1 MYNVNYLIKILIPL
15 LLIFSPIYS
24 QKVNPENIEII
35 RDNYGVPHVYSKT
48 DKELAYGLAWVH
60 SEDDFKTIQ
69 EAYLA
74 GNSLLSKHIG
84 LRGAPVDFLAQLI
97 QSDEVIDSLFN
108 TIDKDF
114 IDIVDGYAQGINRY
128 AELNP
133 NEVLVKKLF
142 PITPKKMLKYSFLQL
157 FISSEGDRA
166 VRAIFENNFES
177 LNFQRR
183 NELGSNLFSFSTK
196 KTKNGETYMAVNTH
210 QPLDGPTSWYEVHL
224 ESEEGTSII
233 GATFAGAPCIL
244 TGSNK
249 NLAWTHTV
257 NRPDKTDVYQLEMV
271 KNSKIKYYFDNKIL
285 KLKKYRGKAFIKIFG
300 IPIKVSKKYY
310 SSVYGPTLKNK
321 TGFFSVRTGSLHKV
335 RALEQWWK
343 MNKAKNFKEF
353 YSILE
358 MNEIPGYNIGYADKD
373 DNIFYISN
381 GLIPK
386 RNDKYKWTG
395 VLPGNTSET
404 LWTEYYKTSELPQV
418 INPESGYIYNANH
431 SPFKST
437 SLDENPKPK
446 DFATNMGFETF
457 DNNRSTRIF
466 ELVESYDAI
475 DYEAFKTIK
484 YDNKFPTPFNYNFM
498 NINNIMEMS
507 PENYPEISDILEQ
520 IQKWDRITDA
530 NSTGAGA
537 YAMFYYTL
545 ADKYFYKSY
554 YDRNFSKSLIADC
567 LREVKNRMIKH
578 FKTTSVKLGDFQ
590 KLVRGTKEIPIFGMP
605 DVITAMNAS
614 KYKDGKVQVTHGE
627 SYIQLVKFSS
637 KGTEIES
644 VISYGSSDHKDS
656 PHYND
661 QMDIYSKFQTKK
673 MSFDRNYVIKN
684 AKKTYNPE

>member
-1 MYNVNYLIKILIPL
+1 MKQLKSIYLLFLFFTFNSIAQNI
-15 LLIFSPIYS
+15 
-24 QKVNPENIEII
+24 NTNNIEII
-35 RDNYGVPHVYSKT
+35 RDNFGVPHIYTKT
-48 DKELAYGLAWVH
+48 DAELGYGLAWVH

-84 LRGAPVDFLAQLI
+84 LRGAPVDFLSQLI
-97 QSDEVIDSLFN
+97 RSDEIIDSLYN
-108 TIDKDF
+108 TIDKNF
-114 IDIVDGYAQGINRY
+114 IEVVKGYAQGINRY

-166 VRAIFENNFES
+166 VRAIFENNFKS
-177 LNFQRR
+177 LTFQRR
-183 NELGSNLFSFSTK
+183 NELGSNLFSFSTN

-233 GATFAGAPCIL
+233 GATFAGAPCVL
-244 TGSNK
+244 TGTNK

-257 NRPDKTDVYQLEMV
+257 NRPDKTDIYQLEMV
-271 KNSKIKYYFDNKIL
+271 KNSKRKYFFDDKIL
-285 KLKKYRGKAFIKIFG
+285 KLKKYRGKAFIKILG

-321 TGFFSVRTGSLHKV
+321 TGFFSVRTGSLFKV
-335 RALEQWWK
+335 RGLEQWWK
-343 MNKAKNFKEF
+343 MNKASSFKEF

-386 RNDKYKWTG
+386 RNNKYKWTD

-418 INPESGYIYNANH
+418 INPKSGYIYNANH

-437 SLDENPKPK
+437 SLNENPNPQN
-446 DFATNMGFETF
+446 FNSNMGFETF

-466 ELVESYDAI
+466 ELIESFNAI
-475 DYEAFKTIK
+475 DYKDFKTIK

-498 NINNIMEMS
+498 DINNIMEMD
-507 PENYPEISDILEQ
+507 PKNYPEISDLLDQ
-520 IQKWDRITDA
+520 IQKWDRVTDA

-545 ADKYFYKSY
+545 AEKYFYKSY
-554 YDRNFSKSLIADC
+554 YDRNFSKDLIADC
-567 LREVKNRMIKH
+567 LKDVKEKMIKY
-578 FKTTSVKLGDFQ
+578 FNSSTVKLGEYQ
-590 KLVRGTKEIPIFGMP
+590 KLVRGNKEMPIFGMP
-605 DVITAMNAS
+605 DVITAMTAS
-614 KYKDGKVQVTHGE
+614 KYRNGKIQVTHGE
-627 SYIQLVKFSS
+627 SYIQLVKFSN
-637 KGTEIES
+637 KGVEIES
-644 VISYGSSDHKDS
+644 IISYGSSDHKDS

-661 QMDIYSKFQTKK
+661 QMELYSKFKTKK
-673 MSFDRNYVIKN
+673 MSFDKDYVLKN
-684 AKKTYNPE
+684 ARTTYNPK

>member
-1 MYNVNYLIKILIPL
+1 MIKKFFFLLIAFPAFCQNVNI
-15 LLIFSPIYS
+15 
-24 QKVNPENIEII
+24 NNIEII
-35 RDNYGVPHVYSKT
+35 RDHYGVPHIYSDT
-48 DKELAYGLAWVH
+48 DKELAYGLAWAH

-74 GNSLLSKHIG
+74 GNALLSKHLG
-84 LRGAPVDFLAQLI
+84 LRGAPVDFLTQLI
-97 QSDEVIDSLFN
+97 QSEEVIDSLYE
-108 TIDKDF
+108 TIDKNF
-114 IDIVDGYAQGINRY
+114 LEVAEGYAQGINRY

-133 NEVLVKKLF
+133 DKVLVKKLF

-166 VRAIFENNFES
+166 IRAIFENDFES

-196 KTKNGETYMAVNTH
+196 KTNNGETYMAVNTH

-224 ESEEGTSII
+224 ESKEGTSII

-257 NRPDKTDVYQLEMV
+257 NRPDKTDIFQLEMV
-271 KNSKIKYYFDNKIL
+271 KKSKRKYYFDNQVL
-285 KLKKYRGKAFIKIFG
+285 KLKKYRGKAFINILG
-300 IPIKVSKKYY
+300 IPIRVSRKYY

-321 TGFFSVRTGSLHKV
+321 TGFFSVRTGSLFKI

-343 MNKAKNFKEF
+343 MNKATSFDEF

-381 GLIPK
+381 GLIPI
-386 RNDKYKWTG
+386 RNDKFKWTG

-404 LWTEYYKTSELPQV
+404 LWTDYYKTHELPQV
-418 INPESGYIYNANH
+418 INPKSGYIYNANH
-431 SPFKST
+431 SPFLST
-437 SLDENPKPK
+437 SIDENPNPQ
-446 DFATNMGFETF
+446 DFASNMGFETF
-457 DNNRSTRIF
+457 NNNRSTRIF
-466 ELVESYDAI
+466 ELVESHKSI
-475 DYEAFKTIK
+475 DYETFKKIK

-498 NINNIMEMS
+498 DVNNIMEMQ
-507 PENYPEISDILEQ
+507 PDNYPEVADLIKQ
-520 IQKWDRITDA
+520 IQNWDRSTDA
-530 NSTGAGA
+530 SSTGAGA
-537 YAMFYYTL
+537 FAMFYYTL

-567 LREVKNRMIKH
+567 LVEVKKRMKKY
-578 FKTTSVKLGDFQ
+578 FDSTTIKLGDFQ
-590 KLVRGTKEIPIFGMP
+590 KLVRGDKEMPIFGMP

-644 VISYGSSDHKDS
+644 IISYGSSDNKES
-656 PHYND
+656 PHYSD
-661 QMDIYSKFQTKK
+661 QMEKYSKFQTKK
-673 MSFDRNYVIKN
+673 MSFDRDWVLKN
-684 AKKTYNPE
+684 SRRIYNPK

>member
-1 MYNVNYLIKILIPL
+1 MKQLKSIYLLFLFFTFNSIAQNI
-15 LLIFSPIYS
+15 
-24 QKVNPENIEII
+24 NTNNIEII
-35 RDNYGVPHVYSKT
+35 RDSFGVPHIYTKT
-48 DKELAYGLAWVH
+48 DAELGYGLAWVH

-84 LRGAPVDFLAQLI
+84 LRGAPVDFLSQLI
-97 QSDEVIDSLFN
+97 RSDEIIDSLYN
-108 TIDKDF
+108 TIDKNF
-114 IDIVDGYAQGINRY
+114 IEVVKGYAQGINRY

-166 VRAIFENNFES
+166 VRAIFENNFKS
-177 LNFQRR
+177 LTFQRR
-183 NELGSNLFSFSTK
+183 NELGSNLFSFSTN
-196 KTKNGETYMAVNTH
+196 KTRNGETYMAVNTH

-233 GATFAGAPCIL
+233 GATFAGAPCVL
-244 TGSNK
+244 TGTNK

-257 NRPDKTDVYQLEMV
+257 NRPDKTDIYQLEMV
-271 KNSKIKYYFDNKIL
+271 KNSKRKYFFDDKIL
-285 KLKKYRGKAFIKIFG
+285 KLKKYRGKAFIKILG

-321 TGFFSVRTGSLHKV
+321 TGFFSVRTGSLFKV
-335 RALEQWWK
+335 RGLEQWWK
-343 MNKAKNFKEF
+343 MNKASSFKEF

-386 RNDKYKWTG
+386 RNNKYKWTD

-418 INPESGYIYNANH
+418 INPKSGYIYNANH

-437 SLDENPKPK
+437 SLNENPNPQN
-446 DFATNMGFETF
+446 FNSNMGFETF

-466 ELVESYDAI
+466 ELIESFNAI
-475 DYEAFKTIK
+475 NYKDFKTIK

-498 NINNIMEMS
+498 DINNIMEMD
-507 PENYPEISDILEQ
+507 PKNYPEISDLLEQ
-520 IQKWDRITDA
+520 IQKWDRVTDA

-545 ADKYFYKSY
+545 AEKYFYKSY
-554 YDRNFSKSLIADC
+554 YDRNFSKDLIADC
-567 LREVKNRMIKH
+567 LKDVKEKMIKY
-578 FKTTSVKLGDFQ
+578 FNSSTVKLGEYQ
-590 KLVRGTKEIPIFGMP
+590 KLVRGNKEMPIFGMP
-605 DVITAMNAS
+605 DVITAMTAS
-614 KYKDGKVQVTHGE
+614 KYRNGKIQVTHGE
-627 SYIQLVKFSS
+627 SYIQLVKFSN
-637 KGTEIES
+637 KGVEIES
-644 VISYGSSDHKDS
+644 IISYGSSDHKDS

-661 QMDIYSKFQTKK
+661 QMELYSKFKTKK
-673 MSFDRNYVIKN
+673 MSFDKDYVLKN
-684 AKKTYNPE
+684 ARTTYNPK

>member
-1 MYNVNYLIKILIPL
+1 MIYKLFFLLIAFPVFCQNVNI
-15 LLIFSPIYS
+15 
-24 QKVNPENIEII
+24 NNIEII
-35 RDNYGVPHVYSKT
+35 RDHYGVPHIYSDT
-48 DKELAYGLAWVH
+48 DKELAYGLAWAH

-74 GNSLLSKHIG
+74 GNALLSKHLG
-84 LRGAPVDFLAQLI
+84 LRGAPVDFLTQLI
-97 QSDEVIDSLFN
+97 QSEEVIDSLYE
-108 TIDKDF
+108 TIDKNF
-114 IDIVDGYAQGINRY
+114 LEVAEGYAQGINRY

-133 NEVLVKKLF
+133 DKVLVKKLF

-166 VRAIFENNFES
+166 IRAIFENDFES

-196 KTKNGETYMAVNTH
+196 KTNNGETYMAVNTH

-224 ESEEGTSII
+224 ESKEGTSII

-257 NRPDKTDVYQLEMV
+257 NRPDKTDIFQLEMV
-271 KNSKIKYYFDNKIL
+271 KKSKRKYYFDNQVL
-285 KLKKYRGKAFIKIFG
+285 KLKKYRGKAFINILG
-300 IPIKVSKKYY
+300 IPIRVSRKYY

-321 TGFFSVRTGSLHKV
+321 TGFFSVRTGSLFKI

-343 MNKAKNFKEF
+343 MNKATSFEEF

-381 GLIPK
+381 GLIPI
-386 RNDKYKWTG
+386 RNDKFKWTG

-404 LWTEYYKTSELPQV
+404 LWTDYYKTHELPQV
-418 INPESGYIYNANH
+418 INPKSGYIYNANH
-431 SPFKST
+431 SPFLST
-437 SLDENPKPK
+437 SIDENPNPQ
-446 DFATNMGFETF
+446 DFASNMGFETF
-457 DNNRSTRIF
+457 NNNRSTRIF
-466 ELVESYDAI
+466 ELVESHKSI
-475 DYEAFKTIK
+475 DYETFKKIK

-498 NINNIMEMS
+498 DVNNIMEMQ
-507 PENYPEISDILEQ
+507 PDNYPEVADLIKQ
-520 IQKWDRITDA
+520 IQNWDRSTDA
-530 NSTGAGA
+530 SSTGAGA
-537 YAMFYYTL
+537 FAMFYYTL

-567 LREVKNRMIKH
+567 LVEVKKRMKKY
-578 FKTTSVKLGDFQ
+578 FDSTTIKLGDFQ
-590 KLVRGTKEIPIFGMP
+590 KLVRGDKEMPIFGMP

-637 KGTEIES
+637 KGTQIES
-644 VISYGSSDHKDS
+644 IISYGSSDNKES

-661 QMDIYSKFQTKK
+661 QMEKYSKFQTKK
-673 MSFDRNYVIKN
+673 MSFDKEWVLKN
-684 AKKTYNPE
+684 SKRVYNPK

>member
-1 MYNVNYLIKILIPL
+1 MIKKFFFLLIAFPAFCQNVNI
-15 LLIFSPIYS
+15 
-24 QKVNPENIEII
+24 NNIEII
-35 RDNYGVPHVYSKT
+35 RDHYGVPHIYSDT
-48 DKELAYGLAWVH
+48 DKELAYGLAWAH

-74 GNSLLSKHIG
+74 GNALLSKHLG
-84 LRGAPVDFLAQLI
+84 LRGAPVDFLTQLI
-97 QSDEVIDSLFN
+97 QSEEVIDSLYE
-108 TIDKDF
+108 TIDKNF
-114 IDIVDGYAQGINRY
+114 LEVAEGYAQGINRY

-133 NEVLVKKLF
+133 DKVLVKKLF

-166 VRAIFENNFES
+166 IRAIFENDFES

-196 KTKNGETYMAVNTH
+196 KTNNGETYMAVNTH

-224 ESEEGTSII
+224 ESKEGTSII

-257 NRPDKTDVYQLEMV
+257 NRPDKTDIFQLEMV
-271 KNSKIKYYFDNKIL
+271 KKSKRKYYFDNQVL
-285 KLKKYRGKAFIKIFG
+285 KLKKYRGKAFINILG
-300 IPIKVSKKYY
+300 IPIRVSRKYY

-321 TGFFSVRTGSLHKV
+321 TGFFSVRTGSLFKI

-343 MNKAKNFKEF
+343 MNKATSFDEF

-381 GLIPK
+381 GLIPI
-386 RNDKYKWTG
+386 RNDKFKWTG

-404 LWTEYYKTSELPQV
+404 LWTDYYKTHELPQV
-418 INPESGYIYNANH
+418 INPKSGYIYNANH
-431 SPFKST
+431 SPFLST
-437 SLDENPKPK
+437 SIDENPNPQ
-446 DFATNMGFETF
+446 DFASNMGFETF
-457 DNNRSTRIF
+457 NNNRSTRIF
-466 ELVESYDAI
+466 ELVESHKSI
-475 DYEAFKTIK
+475 DYETFKKIK

-498 NINNIMEMS
+498 DVNNIMEMQ
-507 PENYPEISDILEQ
+507 PDNYPEVADLIKQ
-520 IQKWDRITDA
+520 IQNWDRSTDA
-530 NSTGAGA
+530 SSTGAGA
-537 YAMFYYTL
+537 FAMFYYTL

-567 LREVKNRMIKH
+567 LVEVKKRMKKY
-578 FKTTSVKLGDFQ
+578 FDSTTIKLGDFQ
-590 KLVRGTKEIPIFGMP
+590 KLVRGDKEMPIFGMP

-644 VISYGSSDHKDS
+644 IISYGSSDNKES

-661 QMDIYSKFQTKK
+661 QMEKYSKFQTKK
-673 MSFDRNYVIKN
+673 MSFDRDWVLKN
-684 AKKTYNPE
+684 SRRIYNPK

>member
-1 MYNVNYLIKILIPL
+1 MNHTIFFILISCS
-15 LLIFSPIYS
+15 IFS
-24 QKVNPENIEII
+24 QKVDVKNIEII
-35 RDNYGVPHVYSKT
+35 RDNYGVPHIYSNT
-48 DKELAYGLAWVH
+48 DKELAYGLAWAH

-74 GNSLLSKHIG
+74 GNALLSKHIG
-84 LRGAPVDFLAQLI
+84 LRGAPVDFLTQLI
-97 QSDEVIDSLFN
+97 QSEEVIDSLFK
-108 TIDKDF
+108 TIDKKF
-114 IDIVDGYAQGINRY
+114 IEVAAGYAEGINRY

-133 NEVLVKKLF
+133 EKVLVKKLF

-166 VRAIFENNFES
+166 VRAIFENDFES

-196 KTKNGETYMAVNTH
+196 KTNNGETYMAVNTH
-210 QPLDGPTSWYEVHL
+210 QPLDGPTSWYEAHL
-224 ESEEGTSII
+224 ESKEGTSII

-257 NRPDKTDVYQLEMV
+257 NRPDKTDIFQLEMV
-271 KNSKIKYYFDNKIL
+271 KNSKRKYYFDNKVL
-285 KLKKYRGKAFIKIFG
+285 KLKKYRGKAFINILG
-300 IPIKVSKKYY
+300 IPIRVSKKYY

-321 TGFFSVRTGSLHKV
+321 TGFFSVRTGSLFKV

-343 MNKAKNFKEF
+343 MNKATSFDEF

-381 GLIPK
+381 GLIPI
-386 RNDKYKWTG
+386 RNDKFKWTG

-404 LWTEYYKTSELPQV
+404 LWTDYYKTHELPQV

-437 SLDENPKPK
+437 SIDENPNPK
-446 DFATNMGFETF
+446 DFASNMGYETF

-466 ELVESYDAI
+466 ELVESYKSI
-475 DYEAFKTIK
+475 DYEDFKKIK

-498 NINNIMEMS
+498 DVNKIMEMK
-507 PENYPEISDILEQ
+507 PDDYPEIADLIKQ
-520 IQKWDRITDA
+520 IQNWDRSTDA
-530 NSTGAGA
+530 ASTGAGA

-567 LREVKNRMIKH
+567 LVEVKKRMKKYFNSTII
-578 FKTTSVKLGDFQ
+578 KLGDFQ
-590 KLVRGTKEIPIFGMP
+590 KLVRGDKEIPIFGMP
-605 DVITAMNAS
+605 DVITAMNALN
-614 KYKDGKVQVTHGE
+614 YKDGKVQVTHGE

-644 VISYGSSDHKDS
+644 IISYGSSDNEDS
-656 PHYND
+656 PHYDD
-661 QMDIYSKFQTKK
+661 QMEKYSKFQTKK
-673 MSFDRNYVIKN
+673 MSFDREWVLNNSKRI
-684 AKKTYNPE
+684 YNPR

>member
-1 MYNVNYLIKILIPL
+1 MLRAIFFILISCS
-15 LLIFSPIYS
+15 IFS
-24 QKVNPENIEII
+24 QKIDVNNIEII
-35 RDNYGVPHVYSKT
+35 RDRYGVPHIYSNT
-48 DKELAYGLAWVH
+48 DKELAYGLAWAH

-74 GNSLLSKHIG
+74 GNALLSKHIG
-84 LRGAPVDFLAQLI
+84 LRGAPVDFLTQLI
-97 QSDEVIDSLFN
+97 QSEEVIDSLFE
-108 TIDKDF
+108 TIDKKF
-114 IDIVDGYAQGINRY
+114 IEVAEGYAQGINRY

-133 NEVLVKKLF
+133 EKVLVKKLF

-166 VRAIFENNFES
+166 IRAIFENDFES

-196 KTKNGETYMAVNTH
+196 KTNNGETYMAVNTN
-210 QPLDGPTSWYEVHL
+210 QPLDGPTSSYEAHL
-224 ESEEGTSII
+224 ESKEGTSII

-257 NRPDKTDVYQLEMV
+257 NRPDKTDIFQLEMV
-271 KNSKIKYYFDNKIL
+271 KNSKRKYYFDNKVL
-285 KLKKYRGKAFIKIFG
+285 KLKKYRGKAFINILG
-300 IPIKVSKKYY
+300 IPIRVSKKYY

-321 TGFFSVRTGSLHKV
+321 TGFFSVRTGSLFKV

-343 MNKAKNFKEF
+343 MNKAISFDEF

-381 GLIPK
+381 GLIPI
-386 RNDKYKWTG
+386 RNDKFKWTG

-404 LWTEYYKTSELPQV
+404 LWTDYYKTHELPQV

-437 SLDENPKPK
+437 SIDENPNPN
-446 DFATNMGFETF
+446 DFASNMGFETF

-466 ELVESYDAI
+466 ELVESYKSI
-475 DYEAFKTIK
+475 DYEDFKKIK

-498 NINNIMEMS
+498 DVNKIMEMK
-507 PENYPEISDILEQ
+507 PDDYPEIADLIKQ
-520 IQKWDRITDA
+520 IQNWDRSTDA
-530 NSTGAGA
+530 ASTGAGA

-567 LREVKNRMIKH
+567 LVEVKKRMKKYFNSTII
-578 FKTTSVKLGDFQ
+578 KLGDFQ
-590 KLVRGTKEIPIFGMP
+590 KLVRGDKEMPIFGMP

-644 VISYGSSDHKDS
+644 IISYGTSDNEES
-656 PHYND
+656 PHYDD
-661 QMDIYSKFQTKK
+661 QMEKYSKFQTKK
-673 MSFDRNYVIKN
+673 MSFDRDWVLNNSKRI
-684 AKKTYNPE
+684 YNPR

>member
-1 MYNVNYLIKILIPL
+1 MKQLKSIYLLFLFFTFNSFAQNI
-15 LLIFSPIYS
+15 
-24 QKVNPENIEII
+24 NTNNIEII
-35 RDNYGVPHVYSKT
+35 RDSFGVPHIYTKT
-48 DKELAYGLAWVH
+48 DAELGYGLAWVH

-84 LRGAPVDFLAQLI
+84 LRGAPVDFLSQLI
-97 QSDEVIDSLFN
+97 RSDEIIDSLYN
-108 TIDKDF
+108 TIDKNF
-114 IDIVDGYAQGINRY
+114 IEVVKGYAQGINRY

-166 VRAIFENNFES
+166 VRAIFENNFKS
-177 LNFQRR
+177 LTFQRR
-183 NELGSNLFSFSTK
+183 NELGSNLFSFSTN
-196 KTKNGETYMAVNTH
+196 KTRNGETYMAVNTH

-233 GATFAGAPCIL
+233 GATFAGAPCVL
-244 TGSNK
+244 TGTNK

-257 NRPDKTDVYQLEMV
+257 NRPDKTDIYQLEMV
-271 KNSKIKYYFDNKIL
+271 KNSKRKYFFDDKIL
-285 KLKKYRGKAFIKIFG
+285 KLKKYRGKAFIKILG

-321 TGFFSVRTGSLHKV
+321 TGFFSVRTGSLFKV
-335 RALEQWWK
+335 RGLEQWWK
-343 MNKAKNFKEF
+343 MNKASSFKEF

-386 RNDKYKWTG
+386 RNNKYKWTD
-395 VLPGNTSET
+395 VLPGNNSET

-418 INPESGYIYNANH
+418 INPKSGYIYNANH

-437 SLDENPKPK
+437 SLNENPNPQN
-446 DFATNMGFETF
+446 FNSNMGFETF

-466 ELVESYDAI
+466 ELIESFNAI
-475 DYEAFKTIK
+475 DYKDFKTIK

-498 NINNIMEMS
+498 DINNIVEMD
-507 PENYPEISDILEQ
+507 PKNYPEISDLLEQ
-520 IQKWDRITDA
+520 IQKWDRVTDA

-545 ADKYFYKSY
+545 AEKYFYKSY
-554 YDRNFSKSLIADC
+554 YDRNFSKDLIADC
-567 LREVKNRMIKH
+567 LKDVKEKMIKY
-578 FKTTSVKLGDFQ
+578 FNSSTVKLGEYQ
-590 KLVRGTKEIPIFGMP
+590 KLVRGNKEMPIFGMP
-605 DVITAMNAS
+605 DVITAMTAS
-614 KYKDGKVQVTHGE
+614 KYRNGKIQVTHGE
-627 SYIQLVKFSS
+627 SYIQLVKFSN
-637 KGTEIES
+637 KGVEIES
-644 VISYGSSDHKDS
+644 IISYGSSDHKDS

-661 QMDIYSKFQTKK
+661 QMELYSKFKTKK
-673 MSFDRNYVIKN
+673 MSFDKDYVLKN
-684 AKKTYNPE
+684 ARTTYNPK

>member
-1 MYNVNYLIKILIPL
+1 MIKRIFLFILITFPAFSQNINVN
-15 LLIFSPIYS
+15 
-24 QKVNPENIEII
+24 NIEII
-35 RDNYGVPHVYSKT
+35 RDNYGVPHIYSET

-74 GNSLLSKHIG
+74 GNALLSKHIG
-84 LRGAPVDFLAQLI
+84 LRGAPVDFLTQLI
-97 QSDEVIDSLFN
+97 RSNEVIDSLYGS
-108 TIDKDF
+108 IDKKF
-114 IDIVDGYAQGINRY
+114 LEVAEGYAKGINRY
-128 AELNP
+128 AKLNP
-133 NEVLVKKLF
+133 DQVLVKKLF

-166 VRAIFENNFES
+166 VRAIFENDFES

-196 KTKNGETYMAVNTH
+196 KTKNGETYMTINTH

-224 ESEEGTSII
+224 ESKEGTSII

-244 TGSNK
+244 TGTNK

-257 NRPDKTDVYQLEMV
+257 NRPDKTDIFQLEMV
-271 KNSKIKYYFDNKIL
+271 KNSKRKYFFDNKIL
-285 KLKKYRGKAFIKIFG
+285 KLKKYRGKAFINILG
-300 IPIKVSKKYY
+300 IPIRISKKYY
-310 SSVYGPTLKNK
+310 SSIYGPTLKNK
-321 TGFFSVRTGSLHKV
+321 TGFFSVRSGSLFKI
-335 RALEQWWK
+335 RGLEQWWK
-343 MNKAKNFKEF
+343 MNKARSFDEF

-381 GLIPK
+381 GLIPV
-386 RNDKYKWTG
+386 RNNKFKWTG

-404 LWTEYYKTSELPQV
+404 LWTEYYKTHELPQV
-418 INPESGYIYNANH
+418 LNPESGYIYNANH

-437 SLDENPKPK
+437 SIDENPNPQ
-446 DFATNMGFETF
+446 DFAPNMGFETF

-466 ELVESYDAI
+466 ELIESHKSI
-475 DYEAFKTIK
+475 DYKVFKKIK

-498 NINNIMEMS
+498 DVNNIMEMK
-507 PENYPEISDILEQ
+507 PTEYPEVADLIEQ
-520 IQKWDRITDA
+520 IQNWDRSTDV

-567 LREVKNRMIKH
+567 LVEVKKRMKKY
-578 FKTTSVKLGDFQ
+578 FNSTTIKLGDFQ
-590 KLVRGTKEIPIFGMP
+590 KLVRGDKEMPIFGMP

-614 KYKDGKVQVTHGE
+614 TYKDGKVQVTHGE

-644 VISYGSSDHKDS
+644 IISYGSSDNEES

-661 QMDIYSKFQTKK
+661 QMELYSKFKTKK
-673 MSFDRNYVIKN
+673 MSFDKDYVLKN
-684 AKKTYNPE
+684 ARTTYNPK

>member
-1 MYNVNYLIKILIPL
+1 MKQLKSIYLLFLFFTFNSIAQNI
-15 LLIFSPIYS
+15 
-24 QKVNPENIEII
+24 NTNNIEII
-35 RDNYGVPHVYSKT
+35 RDSFGVPHIYTKT
-48 DKELAYGLAWVH
+48 DAELGYGLAWVH

-84 LRGAPVDFLAQLI
+84 LRGAPVDFLSQLI
-97 QSDEVIDSLFN
+97 RSDEIIDSLYN
-108 TIDKDF
+108 TIDKNF
-114 IDIVDGYAQGINRY
+114 IEVVKGYAQGINRY

-166 VRAIFENNFES
+166 VRAIFENNFKS
-177 LNFQRR
+177 LTFQRR
-183 NELGSNLFSFSTK
+183 NELGSNLFSFSTN

-233 GATFAGAPCIL
+233 GATFAGAPCVL
-244 TGSNK
+244 TGTNK

-257 NRPDKTDVYQLEMV
+257 NRPDKTDIYQLEMV
-271 KNSKIKYYFDNKIL
+271 KNSKRKYFFDDKIL
-285 KLKKYRGKAFIKIFG
+285 KLKKYRGKAFIKILG

-321 TGFFSVRTGSLHKV
+321 TGFFSVRTGSLFKV
-335 RALEQWWK
+335 RGLEQWWK
-343 MNKAKNFKEF
+343 MNKASSFKEF

-386 RNDKYKWTG
+386 RNNKYKWTD

-418 INPESGYIYNANH
+418 INPKSGYIYNANH

-437 SLDENPKPK
+437 SLNENPNPQN
-446 DFATNMGFETF
+446 FNSNMGFETF

-466 ELVESYDAI
+466 ELIESFNAI
-475 DYEAFKTIK
+475 DYKDFKTIK

-498 NINNIMEMS
+498 DINNIMEMD
-507 PENYPEISDILEQ
+507 PKNYPEISDLLEQ
-520 IQKWDRITDA
+520 IQKWDRVTDA

-545 ADKYFYKSY
+545 AEKYFYKSY
-554 YDRNFSKSLIADC
+554 YDRNFSKDLIADC
-567 LREVKNRMIKH
+567 LKDVKEKMIKY
-578 FKTTSVKLGDFQ
+578 FNSSTVKLGEYQ
-590 KLVRGTKEIPIFGMP
+590 KLVRGNKEMPIFGMP
-605 DVITAMNAS
+605 DVITAMTAS
-614 KYKDGKVQVTHGE
+614 KYRNGKIQVTHGE
-627 SYIQLVKFSS
+627 SYIQLVKFSN
-637 KGTEIES
+637 KGVEIES
-644 VISYGSSDHKDS
+644 IISYGSSDHKDS

-661 QMDIYSKFQTKK
+661 QMELYSKFKTKK
-673 MSFDRNYVIKN
+673 MSFDKDYVLKN
-684 AKKTYNPE
+684 AKTTYNPK

>member
-1 MYNVNYLIKILIPL
+1 MIRTVFF
-15 LLIFSPIYS
+15 IFISCSIFS
-24 QKVNPENIEII
+24 QKVDVNNIEII
-35 RDNYGVPHVYSKT
+35 RDKYGVPHIYSNT
-48 DKELAYGLAWVH
+48 DKELAYGLAWAH

-74 GNSLLSKHIG
+74 GNALLSKHIG
-84 LRGAPVDFLAQLI
+84 LRAAPVDFLTQLI
-97 QSDEVIDSLFN
+97 QSEEVIDSLFE
-108 TIDKDF
+108 TIDKKF
-114 IDIVDGYAQGINRY
+114 IEVAEGYAQGINRY

-133 NEVLVKKLF
+133 EKILVKKLF

-166 VRAIFENNFES
+166 IRAIFENDFES

-196 KTKNGETYMAVNTH
+196 KTNNGETYMAVNTH
-210 QPLDGPTSWYEVHL
+210 QPLDGPTSWYEAHL
-224 ESEEGTSII
+224 ESKEGTSII

-257 NRPDKTDVYQLEMV
+257 NRPDKTDIFQLEMV
-271 KNSKIKYYFDNKIL
+271 KNSKRKYYFDNKVL
-285 KLKKYRGKAFIKIFG
+285 KLKKYRGKAFINILG
-300 IPIKVSKKYY
+300 IPIRVSKKYY

-321 TGFFSVRTGSLHKV
+321 TGFFSVRTGSLFKV

-343 MNKAKNFKEF
+343 MNKATSFDEF

-381 GLIPK
+381 GLIPI
-386 RNDKYKWTG
+386 RNDKFKWTG

-404 LWTEYYKTSELPQV
+404 LWTDYYKTHELPQV

-437 SLDENPKPK
+437 SIDENPNPK
-446 DFATNMGFETF
+446 DFASNMGYETF
-457 DNNRSTRIF
+457 DNNRSTRIL
-466 ELVESYDAI
+466 ELVESYKSI
-475 DYEAFKTIK
+475 DYEDFKKIK

-498 NINNIMEMS
+498 DVNKIMEMK
-507 PENYPEISDILEQ
+507 PDDYPEIADLIKQ
-520 IQKWDRITDA
+520 IQNWDRSTDA
-530 NSTGAGA
+530 ASTGAGA

-567 LREVKNRMIKH
+567 LVEVKKRMKKYFNSTI
-578 FKTTSVKLGDFQ
+578 VKLGDFQ
-590 KLVRGTKEIPIFGMP
+590 KLVRGDKEIPIFGMP
-605 DVITAMNAS
+605 DIITAMNAS

-644 VISYGSSDHKDS
+644 IISYGSSDNEDS
-656 PHYND
+656 PHYDD
-661 QMDIYSKFQTKK
+661 QMEKYSKFQTKK
-673 MSFDRNYVIKN
+673 MSFDRDWVLNNSKRI
-684 AKKTYNPE
+684 YNPR

>member
-1 MYNVNYLIKILIPL
+1 MKQLKSIYLLFLFFTFNSIAQNI
-15 LLIFSPIYS
+15 
-24 QKVNPENIEII
+24 NTNNIEII
-35 RDNYGVPHVYSKT
+35 RDNFGVPHIYTKN
-48 DKELAYGLAWVH
+48 DAELGYGLAWVH

-84 LRGAPVDFLAQLI
+84 LRGAPVDFLSQLI
-97 QSDEVIDSLFN
+97 RSDEIIDSLYN
-108 TIDKDF
+108 TIDKNF
-114 IDIVDGYAQGINRY
+114 IEVVKGYAQGINRY

-133 NEVLVKKLF
+133 IEVLVKKLF

-166 VRAIFENNFES
+166 VRAIFENNFKS
-177 LNFQRR
+177 LTFQRR
-183 NELGSNLFSFSTK
+183 NELGSNLFSFSTN
-196 KTKNGETYMAVNTH
+196 KTRNGETYMAVNTH

-233 GATFAGAPCIL
+233 GATFAGAPCVL
-244 TGSNK
+244 TGTNK

-257 NRPDKTDVYQLEMV
+257 NRPDKTDIYQLEMV
-271 KNSKIKYYFDNKIL
+271 KNSKRKYFFDDKIL
-285 KLKKYRGKAFIKIFG
+285 KLKKYRGKAFIKILG

-321 TGFFSVRTGSLHKV
+321 TGFFSVRTGSLFKV
-335 RALEQWWK
+335 RGLEQWWK
-343 MNKAKNFKEF
+343 MNKARSFKEF

-386 RNDKYKWTG
+386 RNNKYKWTD

-418 INPESGYIYNANH
+418 INPKSGYIYNANH

-437 SLDENPKPK
+437 SLNENPNPEN
-446 DFATNMGFETF
+446 FNSNMGFETF

-466 ELVESYDAI
+466 ELIESFNAI
-475 DYEAFKTIK
+475 DYKDFKTIK

-498 NINNIMEMS
+498 DINNIMEMD
-507 PENYPEISDILEQ
+507 PKNYPEISDLLEQ
-520 IQKWDRITDA
+520 IQKWDRVTDA

-545 ADKYFYKSY
+545 AEKYFYKSY
-554 YDRNFSKSLIADC
+554 YDRNFSKDLIADC
-567 LREVKNRMIKH
+567 LKDVKEKMIKY
-578 FKTTSVKLGDFQ
+578 FNSSTVKLGEYQ
-590 KLVRGTKEIPIFGMP
+590 KLVRGNKEMPIFGMP
-605 DVITAMNAS
+605 DVITAMTAS
-614 KYKDGKVQVTHGE
+614 KYRNGKIQVTHGE
-627 SYIQLVKFSS
+627 SYIQLVKFSN
-637 KGTEIES
+637 KGVEIES
-644 VISYGSSDHKDS
+644 IISYGSSDHKDS

-661 QMDIYSKFQTKK
+661 QMELYSKFKTKK
-673 MSFDRNYVIKN
+673 MSFDKDYVLKN
-684 AKKTYNPE
+684 ARTTYNPK

>member
-1 MYNVNYLIKILIPL
+1 MCLMKQLKSIYFL
-15 LLIFSPIYS
+15 LLFFTLNSIAQTI
-24 QKVNPENIEII
+24 NTNNIEII
-35 RDNYGVPHVYSKT
+35 RDSFGVPHIYTKT
-48 DKELAYGLAWVH
+48 DAELGYGLAWVH

-84 LRGAPVDFLAQLI
+84 LRGAPVDFLSQLI
-97 QSDEVIDSLFN
+97 RSDEIIDSLYN
-108 TIDKDF
+108 TIDKNF
-114 IDIVDGYAQGINRY
+114 IEVVKGYAQGINRY

-166 VRAIFENNFES
+166 VRAIFENNFKS
-177 LNFQRR
+177 LTFQRR
-183 NELGSNLFSFSTK
+183 NELGSNLFSFSTN
-196 KTKNGETYMAVNTH
+196 KTRNGETYMAVNTH

-233 GATFAGAPCIL
+233 GATFAGAPCVL
-244 TGSNK
+244 TGTNK

-257 NRPDKTDVYQLEMV
+257 NRPDKTDIYQLEMV
-271 KNSKIKYYFDNKIL
+271 KNSKRKYFFDDKIL
-285 KLKKYRGKAFIKIFG
+285 KLKKYRGKAFIKILG

-321 TGFFSVRTGSLHKV
+321 TGFFSVRTGSLFKV
-335 RALEQWWK
+335 RGLEQWWK
-343 MNKAKNFKEF
+343 MNKASSFKEF

-386 RNDKYKWTG
+386 RNNKYKWTD

-418 INPESGYIYNANH
+418 INPKSGYIYNANH

-437 SLDENPKPK
+437 SLNENPNPQN
-446 DFATNMGFETF
+446 FNSNMGFETF

-466 ELVESYDAI
+466 ELIESFNAI
-475 DYEAFKTIK
+475 DYKDFKTIK

-498 NINNIMEMS
+498 DINNIMEMD
-507 PENYPEISDILEQ
+507 PKNYPEISDLLEQ
-520 IQKWDRITDA
+520 IQKWDRVTDA

-545 ADKYFYKSY
+545 AEKYFYKSY
-554 YDRNFSKSLIADC
+554 YDRNFSKDLIADC
-567 LREVKNRMIKH
+567 LKDVKEKMIKY
-578 FKTTSVKLGDFQ
+578 FNSSTVKLGEYQ
-590 KLVRGTKEIPIFGMP
+590 KLVRGNKEMPIFGMP
-605 DVITAMNAS
+605 DVITAMTAS
-614 KYKDGKVQVTHGE
+614 KYRNGKIQVTHGE
-627 SYIQLVKFSS
+627 SYIQLVKFSN
-637 KGTEIES
+637 KGVEIES
-644 VISYGSSDHKDS
+644 IISYGSSDHKDS

-661 QMDIYSKFQTKK
+661 QMELYSKFKTKK
-673 MSFDRNYVIKN
+673 MSFDKDYVLKN
-684 AKKTYNPE
+684 ARTTYNPK

>member
-1 MYNVNYLIKILIPL
+1 MKQLKSIYLLFLFFTFNSIAQNI
-15 LLIFSPIYS
+15 
-24 QKVNPENIEII
+24 NTNNIEII
-35 RDNYGVPHVYSKT
+35 RDNFGVPHIYTKT
-48 DKELAYGLAWVH
+48 DAELGYGLAWVH

-84 LRGAPVDFLAQLI
+84 LRGAPVDFLSQLI
-97 QSDEVIDSLFN
+97 RSDEIIDSLYN
-108 TIDKDF
+108 TIDKNF
-114 IDIVDGYAQGINRY
+114 IEVVKGYAQGINRY

-166 VRAIFENNFES
+166 VRAIFENNFKS
-177 LNFQRR
+177 LTFQRR
-183 NELGSNLFSFSTK
+183 NELGSNLFSFSTN
-196 KTKNGETYMAVNTH
+196 KTRNGETYMAVNTH

-233 GATFAGAPCIL
+233 GATFAGAPCVL
-244 TGSNK
+244 TGTNK

-257 NRPDKTDVYQLEMV
+257 NRPDKTDIYQLEMV
-271 KNSKIKYYFDNKIL
+271 KNSKRKYFFDDKIL
-285 KLKKYRGKAFIKIFG
+285 KLKKYRGKAFIKILG

-321 TGFFSVRTGSLHKV
+321 TGFFSVRTGSLFKV
-335 RALEQWWK
+335 RGLEQWWK
-343 MNKAKNFKEF
+343 MNKASSFKEF

-386 RNDKYKWTG
+386 RNNKYKWTD

-404 LWTEYYKTSELPQV
+404 LWTDYYKTSELPQV
-418 INPESGYIYNANH
+418 INPKSGYIYNANH

-437 SLDENPKPK
+437 SLNENPNPQN
-446 DFATNMGFETF
+446 FNSNMGFETF

-466 ELVESYDAI
+466 ELIESINAI
-475 DYEAFKTIK
+475 DYKDFKTIK

-498 NINNIMEMS
+498 DINNIMEMD
-507 PENYPEISDILEQ
+507 PKNYPEISDLLEQ
-520 IQKWDRITDA
+520 IQKWDRVTDA

-545 ADKYFYKSY
+545 AEKYFYKSY
-554 YDRNFSKSLIADC
+554 YDRNFSKDLIADC
-567 LREVKNRMIKH
+567 LKDVKEKMIKY
-578 FKTTSVKLGDFQ
+578 FNSSTVKLGEYQ
-590 KLVRGTKEIPIFGMP
+590 KLVRGNKEMPIFGMP
-605 DVITAMNAS
+605 DVITAMTAS
-614 KYKDGKVQVTHGE
+614 KYRNGKIQVTHGE
-627 SYIQLVKFSS
+627 SYIQLVKFSN
-637 KGTEIES
+637 KGVEIES
-644 VISYGSSDHKDS
+644 IISYGSSDHKDS

-661 QMDIYSKFQTKK
+661 QMELYSKFKTKK
-673 MSFDRNYVIKN
+673 MSFDKDYVLKN
-684 AKKTYNPE
+684 ARTTYNPK

>member
-1 MYNVNYLIKILIPL
+1 MKQLN
-15 LLIFSPIYS
+15 SIYFLFLFFTLS
-24 QKVNPENIEII
+24 SIAQTINTNNIEII
-35 RDNYGVPHVYSKT
+35 RDSFGVPHIYTKT
-48 DKELAYGLAWVH
+48 DAELGYGLAWVH

-84 LRGAPVDFLAQLI
+84 LRGAPVDFLSQLI
-97 QSDEVIDSLFN
+97 RSDEIIDSLYN
-108 TIDKDF
+108 TIDKNF
-114 IDIVDGYAQGINRY
+114 IEVVKGYAQGINRY

-166 VRAIFENNFES
+166 VRAIFENNFKS
-177 LNFQRR
+177 LTFQRR
-183 NELGSNLFSFSTK
+183 NELGSNLFSFSTN

-233 GATFAGAPCIL
+233 GATFAGAPCVL
-244 TGSNK
+244 TGTNK

-257 NRPDKTDVYQLEMV
+257 NRPDKTDIYQLEMV
-271 KNSKIKYYFDNKIL
+271 KNSKRKYFFDDKIL
-285 KLKKYRGKAFIKIFG
+285 KLKKYRGKAFIKILG

-321 TGFFSVRTGSLHKV
+321 TGFFSVRTGSLFKV
-335 RALEQWWK
+335 RGLEQWWK
-343 MNKAKNFKEF
+343 MNKASSFKEF

-386 RNDKYKWTG
+386 RNNKYKWTD

-418 INPESGYIYNANH
+418 INPKSGYIYNANH

-437 SLDENPKPK
+437 SLNENPNPK
-446 DFATNMGFETF
+446 HFNSNMGFETF

-466 ELVESYDAI
+466 ELVESLDAI
-475 DYEAFKTIK
+475 NYKDFKTIK

-498 NINNIMEMS
+498 DINNIMEMD
-507 PENYPEISDILEQ
+507 PKNYPEISDLLEQ
-520 IQKWDRITDA
+520 IQKWDRVTDA

-545 ADKYFYKSY
+545 AEKYFYKSY
-554 YDRNFSKSLIADC
+554 YDRNFSKDLIADC
-567 LREVKNRMIKH
+567 LKDVKEKMIKY
-578 FKTTSVKLGDFQ
+578 FNSSTVKLGEYQ
-590 KLVRGTKEIPIFGMP
+590 KLVRGNKEIPIFGMP
-605 DVITAMNAS
+605 DVITAMTAS
-614 KYKDGKVQVTHGE
+614 KYRNGKIQVTHGE
-627 SYIQLVKFSS
+627 SYIQLVKFSN
-637 KGTEIES
+637 KGVEIES
-644 VISYGSSDHKDS
+644 IISYGSSDHKDS

-661 QMDIYSKFQTKK
+661 QMELYSKFKTKK
-673 MSFDRNYVIKN
+673 MSFDKDYVLKN
-684 AKKTYNPE
+684 ARTTYNPK

>member
-1 MYNVNYLIKILIPL
+1 MIKKFFFLLIAFPAFCQNVNI
-15 LLIFSPIYS
+15 
-24 QKVNPENIEII
+24 NNIEII
-35 RDNYGVPHVYSKT
+35 RDHYGVPHIYSDT
-48 DKELAYGLAWVH
+48 DKELAYGLAWAH

-74 GNSLLSKHIG
+74 GNALLSKHLG
-84 LRGAPVDFLAQLI
+84 LRGAPVDFLTQLI
-97 QSDEVIDSLFN
+97 QSEEVIDSLYE
-108 TIDKDF
+108 TIDKNF
-114 IDIVDGYAQGINRY
+114 LEVAEGYAQGINRY

-133 NEVLVKKLF
+133 DKVLVKKLF

-166 VRAIFENNFES
+166 IRAIFENDFES

-196 KTKNGETYMAVNTH
+196 KTNNGETYMAVNTH

-224 ESEEGTSII
+224 ESKEGTSII

-257 NRPDKTDVYQLEMV
+257 NRPDKTDIFQLEMV
-271 KNSKIKYYFDNKIL
+271 KKSKRKYYFDNQVL
-285 KLKKYRGKAFIKIFG
+285 KLKKYRGKAFINILG
-300 IPIKVSKKYY
+300 IPIRVSRKYY

-321 TGFFSVRTGSLHKV
+321 TGFFSVRTGSLFKI

-343 MNKAKNFKEF
+343 MNKATSFDEF

-381 GLIPK
+381 GLIPI
-386 RNDKYKWTG
+386 RNDKFKWTG

-404 LWTEYYKTSELPQV
+404 LWTDYYKTHELPQV
-418 INPESGYIYNANH
+418 INPKSGYIYNANH
-431 SPFKST
+431 SPFLST
-437 SLDENPKPK
+437 SIDENPNPQ
-446 DFATNMGFETF
+446 DFASNMGFETF
-457 DNNRSTRIF
+457 NNNRSTRIF
-466 ELVESYDAI
+466 ELVESHKSI
-475 DYEAFKTIK
+475 DYETFKKIK

-498 NINNIMEMS
+498 DVNKIMEMK
-507 PENYPEISDILEQ
+507 PDDYPEIADLIKQ
-520 IQKWDRITDA
+520 IQNWDRSTDA
-530 NSTGAGA
+530 ASTGAGA

-567 LREVKNRMIKH
+567 LVEVKKRMKKYFNSTII
-578 FKTTSVKLGDFQ
+578 KLGDFQ
-590 KLVRGTKEIPIFGMP
+590 KLVRGDKEMPIFGMP

-637 KGTEIES
+637 KGTQIES
-644 VISYGSSDHKDS
+644 IISYGSSDNKES

-661 QMDIYSKFQTKK
+661 QMEKYSKFQTKK
-673 MSFDRNYVIKN
+673 MSFDRDWVLKN
-684 AKKTYNPE
+684 SRRIYNPK

>member
-1 MYNVNYLIKILIPL
+1 MKQLKSIYLLFLFFTFNSIAQNI
-15 LLIFSPIYS
+15 
-24 QKVNPENIEII
+24 NTNNIEII
-35 RDNYGVPHVYSKT
+35 RDSFGVPHIYTKT
-48 DKELAYGLAWVH
+48 DAELGYGLAWVH

-84 LRGAPVDFLAQLI
+84 LRGAPVDFLSQLI
-97 QSDEVIDSLFN
+97 RSDEIIDSLYN
-108 TIDKDF
+108 TIDKNF
-114 IDIVDGYAQGINRY
+114 IEVVKGYAQGINRY

-166 VRAIFENNFES
+166 VRAIFENNFKS
-177 LNFQRR
+177 LTFQRR
-183 NELGSNLFSFSTK
+183 NELGSNLFSFSTN
-196 KTKNGETYMAVNTH
+196 KTRNGETYMAVNTH

-233 GATFAGAPCIL
+233 GATFAGAPCVL
-244 TGSNK
+244 TGTNK

-257 NRPDKTDVYQLEMV
+257 NRPDKTDIYQLEMV
-271 KNSKIKYYFDNKIL
+271 KNSKRKYFFDDKIL
-285 KLKKYRGKAFIKIFG
+285 KLKKYRGKAFIKILG

-321 TGFFSVRTGSLHKV
+321 TGFFSVRTGSLFKV
-335 RALEQWWK
+335 RGLEQWWK
-343 MNKAKNFKEF
+343 MNKASSFKEF

-386 RNDKYKWTG
+386 RNNKYKWTD

-418 INPESGYIYNANH
+418 INPKSGYIYNANH

-437 SLDENPKPK
+437 SLNENPNPQN
-446 DFATNMGFETF
+446 FNSNMGFETF

-466 ELVESYDAI
+466 ELIESINAI
-475 DYEAFKTIK
+475 DYKDFKTIK

-498 NINNIMEMS
+498 DINNIMEMD
-507 PENYPEISDILEQ
+507 PKNYPEISDLLEQ
-520 IQKWDRITDA
+520 IQKWDRVTDA

-545 ADKYFYKSY
+545 AEKYFYKSY
-554 YDRNFSKSLIADC
+554 YDRNFSKDLIADC
-567 LREVKNRMIKH
+567 LKDVKEKMIKY
-578 FKTTSVKLGDFQ
+578 FNSSTVKLGEYQ
-590 KLVRGTKEIPIFGMP
+590 KLVRGNKEMPIFGMP
-605 DVITAMNAS
+605 DVITAMTAS
-614 KYKDGKVQVTHGE
+614 KYRNGKIQVTHGE
-627 SYIQLVKFSS
+627 SYIQLVKFSN
-637 KGTEIES
+637 KGVEIES
-644 VISYGSSDHKDS
+644 IISYGSSDHKDS

-661 QMDIYSKFQTKK
+661 QMELYSKFKTKK
-673 MSFDRNYVIKN
+673 MSFDKDYVLKN
-684 AKKTYNPE
+684 ARTTYNPK

>member
-1 MYNVNYLIKILIPL
+1 MKQLKSIYLLFLFFTFNSIAQNI
-15 LLIFSPIYS
+15 
-24 QKVNPENIEII
+24 NTNNIEII
-35 RDNYGVPHVYSKT
+35 RDSFGVPHIYTKT
-48 DKELAYGLAWVH
+48 DAELGYGLAWVH

-84 LRGAPVDFLAQLI
+84 LRGAPVDFLSQLI
-97 QSDEVIDSLFN
+97 RSDEIIDSLYN
-108 TIDKDF
+108 TIDKNF
-114 IDIVDGYAQGINRY
+114 IEVVKGYAQGINRY

-166 VRAIFENNFES
+166 VRAIFENNFKS
-177 LNFQRR
+177 LTFQRR
-183 NELGSNLFSFSTK
+183 NELGSNLFSFSTN
-196 KTKNGETYMAVNTH
+196 KTRNGETYMAVNTH

-233 GATFAGAPCIL
+233 GATFAGAPCVL
-244 TGSNK
+244 TGTNK

-257 NRPDKTDVYQLEMV
+257 NRPDKTDIYQLEMV
-271 KNSKIKYYFDNKIL
+271 KNSKRKYFFDDKIL
-285 KLKKYRGKAFIKIFG
+285 KLKKYRGKAFIKILG

-321 TGFFSVRTGSLHKV
+321 TGFFSVRTGSLFKV
-335 RALEQWWK
+335 RGLEQWWK
-343 MNKAKNFKEF
+343 MNKASSFKEF

-386 RNDKYKWTG
+386 RNNKYKWKD

-418 INPESGYIYNANH
+418 INPKSGYIYNANH

-437 SLDENPKPK
+437 SLNENPNPK
-446 DFATNMGFETF
+446 NFNSNMGFETF

-466 ELVESYDAI
+466 ELIESFNAI
-475 DYEAFKTIK
+475 NYKDFKTIK

-498 NINNIMEMS
+498 DINNIMEMD
-507 PENYPEISDILEQ
+507 PKNYPEISDLLEQ
-520 IQKWDRITDA
+520 IQKWDRVTDA

-545 ADKYFYKSY
+545 AEKYFYKSY
-554 YDRNFSKSLIADC
+554 YDRNFSKDLIADC
-567 LREVKNRMIKH
+567 LKDVKEKMIKY
-578 FKTTSVKLGDFQ
+578 FNSSTVKLGEYQ
-590 KLVRGTKEIPIFGMP
+590 KLVRGNKEMPIFGMP
-605 DVITAMNAS
+605 DVITAMTAS
-614 KYKDGKVQVTHGE
+614 KYRNGKIQVTHGE
-627 SYIQLVKFSS
+627 SYIQLVKFSN
-637 KGTEIES
+637 KGVEIES
-644 VISYGSSDHKDS
+644 IISYGSSDHKDS

-661 QMDIYSKFQTKK
+661 QMELYSKFKTKK
-673 MSFDRNYVIKN
+673 MSFDKDYVLKN
-684 AKKTYNPE
+684 ANTTYSPK

>member
-1 MYNVNYLIKILIPL
+1 MSQIKSVYILFL
-15 LLIFSPIYS
+15 LLLSFFGIS
-24 QKVNPENIEII
+24 QDIDSNNIEII
-35 RDNYGVPHVYSKT
+35 RDNFGVPHIYTKT
-48 DKELAYGLAWVH
+48 DAELGYGLAWVH

-84 LRGAPVDFLAQLI
+84 LRGAPVDFLSQLI
-97 QSDEVIDSLFN
+97 RSDEIIDSLYS
-108 TIDKDF
+108 TIDKKF
-114 IDIVDGYAQGINRY
+114 IEVVEGYAQGINRY

-133 NEVLVKKLF
+133 QEVLVKKLF

-166 VRAIFENNFES
+166 VRAIFENNFKS
-177 LNFQRR
+177 LSFQRR
-183 NELGSNLFSFSTK
+183 NELGSNLFSFSTN
-196 KTKNGETYMAVNTH
+196 KTRNGETYMVVNTH

-233 GATFAGAPCIL
+233 GATFAGAPCVL
-244 TGSNK
+244 TGTNK

-257 NRPDKTDVYQLEMV
+257 NRPDKTDIYQLEMV
-271 KNSKIKYYFDNKIL
+271 KNSKRKYFFDDKIL
-285 KLKKYRGKAFIKIFG
+285 KLKKYRGKAFIKILG
-300 IPIKVSKKYY
+300 IPIKVSRKYY

-321 TGFFSVRTGSLHKV
+321 TGFFSVRTGSLFKV
-335 RALEQWWK
+335 RGLEQWWK
-343 MNKAKNFKEF
+343 MNKASSFKEF

-386 RNDKYKWTG
+386 RNNKYKWTD
-395 VLPGNTSET
+395 VLPGNNSET

-418 INPESGYIYNANH
+418 LNPKSGYIYNANH

-437 SLDENPKPK
+437 SLNENPNPEN
-446 DFATNMGFETF
+446 FNSNMGFETF

-466 ELVESYDAI
+466 ELIESFNAI
-475 DYEAFKTIK
+475 DYKDFKTIK

-498 NINNIMEMS
+498 DINNIMEMD
-507 PENYPEISDILEQ
+507 PKNYPEISDLLEQ
-520 IQKWDRITDA
+520 IQKWDRVTDA

-545 ADKYFYKSY
+545 AGKYFYKSY
-554 YDRNFSKSLIADC
+554 YDRNFSKDLIADC
-567 LREVKNRMIKH
+567 LKDVKEKMIKY
-578 FKTTSVKLGDFQ
+578 FNSSTVKLGEYQ
-590 KLVRGTKEIPIFGMP
+590 KLVRGNKEMPIFGMP
-605 DVITAMNAS
+605 DVITAMTAS
-614 KYKDGKVQVTHGE
+614 KYSNGKIQVTHGE
-627 SYIQLVKFSS
+627 SYIQLVKFSN
-637 KGTEIES
+637 KGVEIES
-644 VISYGSSDHKDS
+644 IISYGSSDHKDS

-661 QMDIYSKFQTKK
+661 QMELYSKFKTKK
-673 MSFDRNYVIKN
+673 MSFDKDYVLKN
-684 AKKTYNPE
+684 AKTTYNPK

>member
-1 MYNVNYLIKILIPL
+1 MSFMLFRILFL
-15 LLIFSPIYS
+15 FFSLSIFS
-24 QKVNPENIEII
+24 QKVDVNNIEII
-35 RDNYGVPHVYSKT
+35 RDNFGVPHIYSET
-48 DKELAYGLAWVH
+48 DKELAYGLAWAH

-74 GNSLLSKHIG
+74 GNALLSKHIG
-84 LRGAPVDFLAQLI
+84 LRGAPVDFLTQLI
-97 QSDEVIDSLFN
+97 QSEEVIDSLYN
-108 TIDKDF
+108 TIDKEF
-114 IDIVDGYAQGINRY
+114 IEVAEGYAQGINRY

-133 NEVLVKKLF
+133 DKVLVKKLF

-166 VRAIFENNFES
+166 VRAIFENDFES

-196 KTKNGETYMAVNTH
+196 KTNNGETYMAVNTH
-210 QPLDGPTSWYEVHL
+210 QPLDGPTSWYEAHL
-224 ESEEGTSII
+224 ESKEGTSII

-257 NRPDKTDVYQLEMV
+257 NRPDKTDIFQLEMV
-271 KNSKIKYYFDNKIL
+271 KKSKRKYYFDDKIL
-285 KLKKYRGKAFIKIFG
+285 KLKKYRGKAFINILG
-300 IPIKVSKKYY
+300 IPIRVSKKYY

-321 TGFFSVRTGSLHKV
+321 TGFFSVRTGSLFKV

-343 MNKAKNFKEF
+343 MNKANSFDEF

-381 GLIPK
+381 GLIPI
-386 RNDKYKWTG
+386 RNDKFKWTG

-404 LWTEYYKTSELPQV
+404 LWNDYYKTRELPQV

-437 SLDENPKPK
+437 STDENPNPK
-446 DFATNMGFETF
+446 DFASNMGFETF

-466 ELVESYDAI
+466 ELVESHTTI
-475 DYEAFKTIK
+475 DYEIFKKIK

-498 NINNIMEMS
+498 DVNNIMEMQPDS
-507 PENYPEISDILEQ
+507 YPEVADLIKQ
-520 IQKWDRITDA
+520 IQNWDRSTDA
-530 NSTGAGA
+530 SSTGAGA

-545 ADKYFYKSY
+545 ADKYFYKGY

-567 LREVKNRMIKH
+567 LVEVKKRMKKY
-578 FKTTSVKLGDFQ
+578 FDSTTVKLGDFQ
-590 KLVRGTKEIPIFGMP
+590 KLVRGDIEMPIFGMP

-644 VISYGSSDHKDS
+644 IISYGSSDNKES

-661 QMDIYSKFQTKK
+661 QMEKYSKFQTKK
-673 MSFDRNYVIKN
+673 MSFDKEWVLKN
-684 AKKTYNPE
+684 SKRVYNPK

>member
-1 MYNVNYLIKILIPL
+1 MKQLK
-15 LLIFSPIYS
+15 SIYFLFLFFTLS
-24 QKVNPENIEII
+24 SIAQTINTNNIEII
-35 RDNYGVPHVYSKT
+35 RDSFGVPHIYTKT
-48 DKELAYGLAWVH
+48 DAELGYGLAWVH

-84 LRGAPVDFLAQLI
+84 LRGAPVDFLSQLI
-97 QSDEVIDSLFN
+97 RSDEIIDSLYS
-108 TIDKDF
+108 TIDKKF
-114 IDIVDGYAQGINRY
+114 IEVVKGYAQGINRY

-133 NEVLVKKLF
+133 KEVLVKKLF

-166 VRAIFENNFES
+166 VRAIFENNFKS
-177 LNFQRR
+177 LTFQRR
-183 NELGSNLFSFSTK
+183 NELGSNLFSFSTN

-233 GATFAGAPCIL
+233 GATFAGAPCVL

-257 NRPDKTDVYQLEMV
+257 NRPDKTDIYQLEMV
-271 KNSKIKYYFDNKIL
+271 KNSKRKYFFDDKIL
-285 KLKKYRGKAFIKIFG
+285 KLKKYRGKAFIKILG
-300 IPIKVSKKYY
+300 IPIKVGKKYY

-321 TGFFSVRTGSLHKV
+321 TGFFSVRTGSLFKV
-335 RALEQWWK
+335 RGLEQWWK
-343 MNKAKNFKEF
+343 MNKASSFKEF

-386 RNDKYKWTG
+386 RNNKYKWTD

-418 INPESGYIYNANH
+418 INPKSGYIYNANH

-437 SLDENPKPK
+437 SLNENPNPK
-446 DFATNMGFETF
+446 HFNSNMGFETF

-466 ELVESYDAI
+466 ELIESFNAI
-475 DYEAFKTIK
+475 DYKDFKTIK

-498 NINNIMEMS
+498 DINNIMEMD
-507 PENYPEISDILEQ
+507 PKNYPEISDLLEQ
-520 IQKWDRITDA
+520 IQKWDRVTDA

-545 ADKYFYKSY
+545 AEKYFYKSY
-554 YDRNFSKSLIADC
+554 YDRNFSKDLIADC
-567 LREVKNRMIKH
+567 LKDVKEKMIKY
-578 FKTTSVKLGDFQ
+578 FNSSTVKLGEYQ
-590 KLVRGTKEIPIFGMP
+590 KLVRGNKEIPIFGMP
-605 DVITAMNAS
+605 DVITAMTAS
-614 KYKDGKVQVTHGE
+614 KYRNGKIQVTHGE
-627 SYIQLVKFSS
+627 SYIQLVKFSN
-637 KGTEIES
+637 KGVEIES
-644 VISYGSSDHKDS
+644 IISYGSSDHKDS

-661 QMDIYSKFQTKK
+661 QMELYSKFKTKK
-673 MSFDRNYVIKN
+673 MSFDKDYVLKN
-684 AKKTYNPE
+684 AKTTYNPK

>member
-1 MYNVNYLIKILIPL
+1 MKQLKSIYLLFLFFTFNSIAQNI
-15 LLIFSPIYS
+15 
-24 QKVNPENIEII
+24 NTNNIEII
-35 RDNYGVPHVYSKT
+35 RDSFGVPHIYTKT
-48 DKELAYGLAWVH
+48 DAELGYGLAWVH

-84 LRGAPVDFLAQLI
+84 LRGAPVDFLSQLI
-97 QSDEVIDSLFN
+97 RSDEIIDSLYN
-108 TIDKDF
+108 TIDKNF
-114 IDIVDGYAQGINRY
+114 IEVVKGYAQGINRY

-166 VRAIFENNFES
+166 VRAIFENNFKS
-177 LNFQRR
+177 LTFQRR
-183 NELGSNLFSFSTK
+183 NELGSNLFSFSTN
-196 KTKNGETYMAVNTH
+196 KTRNGETYMAVNTH

-233 GATFAGAPCIL
+233 GATFAGAPCVL
-244 TGSNK
+244 TGTNK

-257 NRPDKTDVYQLEMV
+257 NRPDKTDIYQLEMV
-271 KNSKIKYYFDNKIL
+271 KNSKRKYFFDDKIL
-285 KLKKYRGKAFIKIFG
+285 KLKKYRGKAFIKILG

-321 TGFFSVRTGSLHKV
+321 TGFFSVRTGSLFKV
-335 RALEQWWK
+335 RGLEQWWK
-343 MNKAKNFKEF
+343 MNKASSFKEF

-386 RNDKYKWTG
+386 RNNKYKWTD

-418 INPESGYIYNANH
+418 INPKSGYIYNANH

-437 SLDENPKPK
+437 SLNENPNPQN
-446 DFATNMGFETF
+446 FNSNMGFETF

-466 ELVESYDAI
+466 ELIESFNAI
-475 DYEAFKTIK
+475 DYKDFKTIK

-498 NINNIMEMS
+498 DINNIMEMD
-507 PENYPEISDILEQ
+507 PKNYPEISDLLEQ
-520 IQKWDRITDA
+520 IQKWDRVTDA

-545 ADKYFYKSY
+545 AEKYFYKSY
-554 YDRNFSKSLIADC
+554 YDRNFSKDLIADC
-567 LREVKNRMIKH
+567 LKDVKEKMIKY
-578 FKTTSVKLGDFQ
+578 FNSSTVKLGEYQ
-590 KLVRGTKEIPIFGMP
+590 KLVRGNKEMPIFGMP
-605 DVITAMNAS
+605 DVITAMTAS
-614 KYKDGKVQVTHGE
+614 KYRNGKIQVTHGE
-627 SYIQLVKFSS
+627 SYIQLIKFSN
-637 KGTEIES
+637 KGVEIES
-644 VISYGSSDHKDS
+644 IISYGSSDHKDS

-661 QMDIYSKFQTKK
+661 QMELYSKFKTKK
-673 MSFDRNYVIKN
+673 MSFDKDYVLKN
-684 AKKTYNPE
+684 ARTTYNPK

>member
-1 MYNVNYLIKILIPL
+1 MKQLKSIYLLFLFITFNSIAQNI
-15 LLIFSPIYS
+15 
-24 QKVNPENIEII
+24 NTNNIEII
-35 RDNYGVPHVYSKT
+35 RDSFGVPHIYTKT
-48 DKELAYGLAWVH
+48 DAELGYGLAWVH

-74 GNSLLSKHIG
+74 GNSLLSKYIG
-84 LRGAPVDFLAQLI
+84 LRGAPVDFLSQLI
-97 QSDEVIDSLFN
+97 RSDEIIDSLYN
-108 TIDKDF
+108 TIDKNF
-114 IDIVDGYAQGINRY
+114 IEVVKGYAQGINRY

-133 NEVLVKKLF
+133 KEVLVKKLF

-166 VRAIFENNFES
+166 VKAIFENNFKS

-183 NELGSNLFSFSTK
+183 NELGSNLFSFSTN
-196 KTKNGETYMAVNTH
+196 KTRNGETYMAVNTH

-233 GATFAGAPCIL
+233 GATFAGAPCVL
-244 TGSNK
+244 TGTNK

-257 NRPDKTDVYQLEMV
+257 NRPDKTDIYQLEMV
-271 KNSKIKYYFDNKIL
+271 KNSKRKYFFDDKIL
-285 KLKKYRGKAFIKIFG
+285 KLKKYRGKAFIKILG
-300 IPIKVSKKYY
+300 IPIKVGKKYY

-321 TGFFSVRTGSLHKV
+321 TGFFSVRTGSLFKV
-335 RALEQWWK
+335 RGLEQWWK
-343 MNKAKNFKEF
+343 MNKASSFKEF

-386 RNDKYKWTG
+386 RNNKYKWTD

-418 INPESGYIYNANH
+418 INPKSGYIYNANH

-437 SLDENPKPK
+437 SLNENPNPK
-446 DFATNMGFETF
+446 HFNSNMGFETF

-466 ELVESYDAI
+466 ELVESLDAI
-475 DYEAFKTIK
+475 NYKDFKTIK

-498 NINNIMEMS
+498 DINKIMEMD
-507 PENYPEISDILEQ
+507 PKNYPEISDLLEQ
-520 IQKWDRITDA
+520 IQKWDRVTDA

-545 ADKYFYKSY
+545 AEKYFYKSY
-554 YDRNFSKSLIADC
+554 YDRNFSKDLIADC
-567 LREVKNRMIKH
+567 LKDVKEKMIKY
-578 FKTTSVKLGDFQ
+578 FNSSTVKLGEYQ
-590 KLVRGTKEIPIFGMP
+590 KLVRGNKEIPIFGMP
-605 DVITAMNAS
+605 DVITAMTAS
-614 KYKDGKVQVTHGE
+614 KYRNGKIQVTHGE
-627 SYIQLVKFSS
+627 SYIQLVKFSN
-637 KGTEIES
+637 KGVEIES
-644 VISYGSSDHKDS
+644 IISYGSSDHKDS

-661 QMDIYSKFQTKK
+661 QMELYSKFKTKK
-673 MSFDRNYVIKN
+673 MSFDKDYILKN
-684 AKKTYNPE
+684 ARTTYNPK

>member
-1 MYNVNYLIKILIPL
+1 MIRTVFF
-15 LLIFSPIYS
+15 IFISCSIFS
-24 QKVNPENIEII
+24 QKVDVNNIEII
-35 RDNYGVPHVYSKT
+35 RDKYGVPHIYSNT
-48 DKELAYGLAWVH
+48 DKELAYGLAWAH

-74 GNSLLSKHIG
+74 GNALLSKHIG
-84 LRGAPVDFLAQLI
+84 FRGAPVDFLTQLI
-97 QSDEVIDSLFN
+97 QSEEVIDSLFE
-108 TIDKDF
+108 TIDKKF
-114 IDIVDGYAQGINRY
+114 IEVAEGYAQGINRY

-133 NEVLVKKLF
+133 EKVLVKKLF

-166 VRAIFENNFES
+166 IRAIFENDFES

-196 KTKNGETYMAVNTH
+196 KTNNGETYMAVNTH
-210 QPLDGPTSWYEVHL
+210 QPLDGPTSWYEAHL
-224 ESEEGTSII
+224 ESKEGTSII

-257 NRPDKTDVYQLEMV
+257 NRPDKTDIFQLEMV
-271 KNSKIKYYFDNKIL
+271 KNSKRKYYFDNKVL
-285 KLKKYRGKAFIKIFG
+285 KLKKYRGKAFINILG
-300 IPIKVSKKYY
+300 IPIRVSKKYY

-321 TGFFSVRTGSLHKV
+321 TGFFSVRTGSLFKV

-343 MNKAKNFKEF
+343 MNKATSFDEF

-381 GLIPK
+381 GLIPI
-386 RNDKYKWTG
+386 RNDKFKWTG

-404 LWTEYYKTSELPQV
+404 LWTDYYKTHELPQV

-437 SLDENPKPK
+437 SIDENPNPK
-446 DFATNMGFETF
+446 DFASNMGYETF

-466 ELVESYDAI
+466 ELVESYESI
-475 DYEAFKTIK
+475 DYEDFKKIK

-498 NINNIMEMS
+498 DVNKIMEMK
-507 PENYPEISDILEQ
+507 PDDYPDIADLLKQ
-520 IQKWDRITDA
+520 IQNWDRSTDA
-530 NSTGAGA
+530 ASTGAGA

-567 LREVKNRMIKH
+567 LVEVKKRMKKYFNSTII
-578 FKTTSVKLGDFQ
+578 KLGDFQ
-590 KLVRGTKEIPIFGMP
+590 KLVRGDKEMPIFGMP

-644 VISYGSSDHKDS
+644 IISYGSSDNEES
-656 PHYND
+656 PHYHD
-661 QMDIYSKFQTKK
+661 QMEKYSKFQTKK
-673 MSFDRNYVIKN
+673 MSFDRDWVLNNSKRI
-684 AKKTYNPE
+684 YNPR

>member
-1 MYNVNYLIKILIPL
+1 MIRTVFF
-15 LLIFSPIYS
+15 IFISCSIFS
-24 QKVNPENIEII
+24 QKVDVNNIEII
-35 RDNYGVPHVYSKT
+35 RDKYGVPHIYSNT
-48 DKELAYGLAWVH
+48 DKELAYGLAWAH

-74 GNSLLSKHIG
+74 GNALLSKHIG
-84 LRGAPVDFLAQLI
+84 FRGAPVDFLTQLI
-97 QSDEVIDSLFN
+97 QSEEVIDSLFE
-108 TIDKDF
+108 TIDKKF
-114 IDIVDGYAQGINRY
+114 IEVAEGYAQGINRY

-133 NEVLVKKLF
+133 EKVLVKKLF

-166 VRAIFENNFES
+166 IRAIFENDFES

-196 KTKNGETYMAVNTH
+196 KTNNGETYMAVNTH
-210 QPLDGPTSWYEVHL
+210 QPLDGPTSWYEAHL
-224 ESEEGTSII
+224 ESKEGTSII

-257 NRPDKTDVYQLEMV
+257 NRPDKTDIFQLEMV
-271 KNSKIKYYFDNKIL
+271 KNSKRKYYFDNKVL
-285 KLKKYRGKAFIKIFG
+285 KLKKYRGKAFINILG
-300 IPIKVSKKYY
+300 IPIRVSKKYY

-321 TGFFSVRTGSLHKV
+321 TGFFSVRTGSLFKV

-343 MNKAKNFKEF
+343 MNKATSFDEF

-381 GLIPK
+381 GLIPI
-386 RNDKYKWTG
+386 RNDKFKWTG

-404 LWTEYYKTSELPQV
+404 LWTDYYKTHELPQV

-437 SLDENPKPK
+437 SIDENPNPK
-446 DFATNMGFETF
+446 DFASNMGYETF

-466 ELVESYDAI
+466 ELVESYKSI
-475 DYEAFKTIK
+475 DYEDFKKIK

-498 NINNIMEMS
+498 DVNKIMEMK
-507 PENYPEISDILEQ
+507 PDDYPEIADLIKQ
-520 IQKWDRITDA
+520 IQNWDRSTDA
-530 NSTGAGA
+530 ASTGAGA

-567 LREVKNRMIKH
+567 LVEVKKRMKKYFNSTII
-578 FKTTSVKLGDFQ
+578 KLGDFQ
-590 KLVRGTKEIPIFGMP
+590 KLVRGDKEMPIFGMP

-637 KGTEIES
+637 KGTQIES
-644 VISYGSSDHKDS
+644 IISYGSSDNKES

-661 QMDIYSKFQTKK
+661 QMEKYSKFQTKK
-673 MSFDRNYVIKN
+673 MSFDRDWVLNNSKRI
-684 AKKTYNPE
+684 YNPR

>member
-1 MYNVNYLIKILIPL
+1 MKQLN
-15 LLIFSPIYS
+15 SIYFLFLFFTLS
-24 QKVNPENIEII
+24 SIAQTINTNNIEII
-35 RDNYGVPHVYSKT
+35 RDSFGVPHIYTKT
-48 DKELAYGLAWVH
+48 DAELGYGLAWVH

-84 LRGAPVDFLAQLI
+84 LRGAPVDFLSQLI
-97 QSDEVIDSLFN
+97 RSDEIIDSLYN
-108 TIDKDF
+108 TIDKNF
-114 IDIVDGYAQGINRY
+114 IEVVKGYAQGINRY

-166 VRAIFENNFES
+166 VRAIFENNFKS
-177 LNFQRR
+177 LTFQRR
-183 NELGSNLFSFSTK
+183 NELGSNLFSFSTN
-196 KTKNGETYMAVNTH
+196 KTRNGETYMAVNTH

-233 GATFAGAPCIL
+233 GATFAGAPCVL
-244 TGSNK
+244 TGTNK

-257 NRPDKTDVYQLEMV
+257 NRPDKTDIYQLEMV
-271 KNSKIKYYFDNKIL
+271 KNSKRKYFFDDKIL
-285 KLKKYRGKAFIKIFG
+285 KLKKYRGKAFIKILG

-321 TGFFSVRTGSLHKV
+321 TGFFSVRTGSLFKV
-335 RALEQWWK
+335 RGLEQWWK
-343 MNKAKNFKEF
+343 MNKASSFKEF

-386 RNDKYKWTG
+386 RNNKYKWKD

-418 INPESGYIYNANH
+418 INPKSGYIYNANH

-437 SLDENPKPK
+437 SLNENPNPK
-446 DFATNMGFETF
+446 HFNSNMGFETF

-466 ELVESYDAI
+466 ELVESFNAI
-475 DYEAFKTIK
+475 NYKDFKTIK

-498 NINNIMEMS
+498 DINNIMEMD
-507 PENYPEISDILEQ
+507 PKNYPEISDLLEQ
-520 IQKWDRITDA
+520 IQKWDRVTDA

-545 ADKYFYKSY
+545 AEKYFYKSY
-554 YDRNFSKSLIADC
+554 YDRNFSKDLIADC
-567 LREVKNRMIKH
+567 LKDVKEKMIKY
-578 FKTTSVKLGDFQ
+578 FNSSTVKLGEYQ
-590 KLVRGTKEIPIFGMP
+590 KLVRGNKEMPIFGMP
-605 DVITAMNAS
+605 DVITAMTAS
-614 KYKDGKVQVTHGE
+614 KYRNGKIQVTHGE
-627 SYIQLVKFSS
+627 SYIQLVKFSN
-637 KGTEIES
+637 KGVEIES
-644 VISYGSSDHKDS
+644 IISYGSSDHNDS

-661 QMDIYSKFQTKK
+661 QMELYSKFKTKK
-673 MSFDRNYVIKN
+673 MSFDKDYVLKN
-684 AKKTYNPE
+684 AKTTYNPK

>member
-1 MYNVNYLIKILIPL
+1 MIRTVFF
-15 LLIFSPIYS
+15 IFISCSIFS
-24 QKVNPENIEII
+24 QKVDVNNIEII
-35 RDNYGVPHVYSKT
+35 RDKYGVPHIYSNT
-48 DKELAYGLAWVH
+48 DKELAYGLAWAH

-74 GNSLLSKHIG
+74 GNALLSKHIG
-84 LRGAPVDFLAQLI
+84 LRGAPVDFLTQLI
-97 QSDEVIDSLFN
+97 QSEEVIDSLFE
-108 TIDKDF
+108 TIDKKF
-114 IDIVDGYAQGINRY
+114 IEVAEGYAQGINRY

-133 NEVLVKKLF
+133 EKVLVKKLF

-166 VRAIFENNFES
+166 IRAIFENDFES

-196 KTKNGETYMAVNTH
+196 KTNNGETYMAVNTH
-210 QPLDGPTSWYEVHL
+210 QPLDGPTSWYEAHL
-224 ESEEGTSII
+224 ESKEGTSII

-257 NRPDKTDVYQLEMV
+257 NRPDKTDIFQLEMV
-271 KNSKIKYYFDNKIL
+271 KNSKRKYYFDNKVL
-285 KLKKYRGKAFIKIFG
+285 KLKKYRGKAFINILG
-300 IPIKVSKKYY
+300 IPIRVSKKYY

-321 TGFFSVRTGSLHKV
+321 TGFFSVRTGSLFKV

-343 MNKAKNFKEF
+343 MNKATSFDEF

-381 GLIPK
+381 GLIPI
-386 RNDKYKWTG
+386 RNDKFKWTG

-404 LWTEYYKTSELPQV
+404 LWTDYYKTHELPQV

-437 SLDENPKPK
+437 SIDENPNPN
-446 DFATNMGFETF
+446 DFASNMGFETF

-466 ELVESYDAI
+466 ELVESYKSI
-475 DYEAFKTIK
+475 DYEDFKKIK

-498 NINNIMEMS
+498 DVNKIMEMK
-507 PENYPEISDILEQ
+507 PDDYPEIADLIKQ
-520 IQKWDRITDA
+520 IQNWDRSTDA
-530 NSTGAGA
+530 ASTGAGA

-567 LREVKNRMIKH
+567 LVEVKKRMKKYFNSTII
-578 FKTTSVKLGDFQ
+578 KLGDFQ
-590 KLVRGTKEIPIFGMP
+590 KLVRGDKEMPIFGMP
-605 DVITAMNAS
+605 DVLTAMNAS

-644 VISYGSSDHKDS
+644 IISYGSSDNEES
-656 PHYND
+656 PHYDD
-661 QMDIYSKFQTKK
+661 QMEKYSKFQTKK
-673 MSFDRNYVIKN
+673 MSFDRDWVLNNSKRI
-684 AKKTYNPE
+684 YNPR

>member
-1 MYNVNYLIKILIPL
+1 MKQLKSIYLLFLFFTFNSIAQNI
-15 LLIFSPIYS
+15 
-24 QKVNPENIEII
+24 NTNNIEII
-35 RDNYGVPHVYSKT
+35 RDSFGVPHIYTKT
-48 DKELAYGLAWVH
+48 DAELGYGLAWVH

-84 LRGAPVDFLAQLI
+84 LRGAPVDFLSQLI
-97 QSDEVIDSLFN
+97 RSDEIIDSLYN
-108 TIDKDF
+108 TIDKNF
-114 IDIVDGYAQGINRY
+114 IEVVKGYAQGINRY

-166 VRAIFENNFES
+166 VRAIFENNFKS
-177 LNFQRR
+177 LTFQRR
-183 NELGSNLFSFSTK
+183 NELGSNLFSFSTN

-233 GATFAGAPCIL
+233 GATFAGAPCVL

-257 NRPDKTDVYQLEMV
+257 NRPDKTDIYQLEMV
-271 KNSKIKYYFDNKIL
+271 KNSKRKYFFDDKIL
-285 KLKKYRGKAFIKIFG
+285 KLKKYRGKAFIKILG

-321 TGFFSVRTGSLHKV
+321 TGFFSVRTGSLFKV
-335 RALEQWWK
+335 RGLEQWWK
-343 MNKAKNFKEF
+343 MNKASSFKEF

-386 RNDKYKWTG
+386 RNNKYKWKD

-418 INPESGYIYNANH
+418 INPKSGYIYNANH

-437 SLDENPKPK
+437 SLNENPNPK
-446 DFATNMGFETF
+446 HFNSNMGFETF

-466 ELVESYDAI
+466 ELVESLDAI
-475 DYEAFKTIK
+475 NYKDFKTIK

-498 NINNIMEMS
+498 DINNVMEMD
-507 PENYPEISDILEQ
+507 PKNYPEISDLLEQ
-520 IQKWDRITDA
+520 IQKWDRVTDA
-530 NSTGAGA
+530 DSTGAGA

-545 ADKYFYKSY
+545 AEKYFYKSY
-554 YDRNFSKSLIADC
+554 YDRNFSKDLIADC
-567 LREVKNRMIKH
+567 LKDVKEKMIKY
-578 FKTTSVKLGDFQ
+578 FNSSTVKLGEYQ
-590 KLVRGTKEIPIFGMP
+590 KLVRGNKEMPIFGMP
-605 DVITAMNAS
+605 DVITAMTAS
-614 KYKDGKVQVTHGE
+614 KYRNGKIQVTHGE
-627 SYIQLVKFSS
+627 SYIQLVKFSN
-637 KGTEIES
+637 KGVEIES
-644 VISYGSSDHKDS
+644 IISYGSSDHKDS

-661 QMDIYSKFQTKK
+661 QMELYSKFKTKK
-673 MSFDRNYVIKN
+673 MSFDKDYVLKN
-684 AKKTYNPE
+684 ARTTYNPK

>member
-1 MYNVNYLIKILIPL
+1 MKQLKR
-15 LLIFSPIYS
+15 IYFLFLFFTLS
-24 QKVNPENIEII
+24 SIAQTINTNNIEII
-35 RDNYGVPHVYSKT
+35 RDNFGVPHIYSKT
-48 DKELAYGLAWVH
+48 DAELGYGLAWVH

-84 LRGAPVDFLAQLI
+84 LRGAPVDFLSQLI
-97 QSDEVIDSLFN
+97 RSDEIIDSLYS
-108 TIDKDF
+108 TIDKKF
-114 IDIVDGYAQGINRY
+114 IEVVQGYAQGINRY

-133 NEVLVKKLF
+133 KEVLVKKLF

-166 VRAIFENNFES
+166 VRAIFENNFKS
-177 LNFQRR
+177 LTFQRR
-183 NELGSNLFSFSTK
+183 NELGSNLFSFSTN

-233 GATFAGAPCIL
+233 GATFAGAPCVL

-257 NRPDKTDVYQLEMV
+257 NRPDKTDIYQLEMV
-271 KNSKIKYYFDNKIL
+271 KNSKRKYFFDDKIL
-285 KLKKYRGKAFIKIFG
+285 KLKKYRGKAFIKILG
-300 IPIKVSKKYY
+300 IPIKVGKKYY

-321 TGFFSVRTGSLHKV
+321 TGFFSVRTGSLFKV
-335 RALEQWWK
+335 RGLEQWWK
-343 MNKAKNFKEF
+343 MNKASSFKEF

-386 RNDKYKWTG
+386 RNNKYKWTD

-418 INPESGYIYNANH
+418 INPKSGYIYNANH

-437 SLDENPKPK
+437 SLNENPNPK
-446 DFATNMGFETF
+446 HFNSNMGFETF

-466 ELVESYDAI
+466 ELVESLDAI
-475 DYEAFKTIK
+475 NYKDFKTIK

-498 NINNIMEMS
+498 DINNVMEMD
-507 PENYPEISDILEQ
+507 PKNYPEISDLLEQ
-520 IQKWDRITDA
+520 IQKWDRVTDA
-530 NSTGAGA
+530 DSTGAGA

-545 ADKYFYKSY
+545 AEKYFYKSY
-554 YDRNFSKSLIADC
+554 YDRNFSKDLIADC
-567 LREVKNRMIKH
+567 LKDVKEKMIKY
-578 FKTTSVKLGDFQ
+578 FNSSTVKLGEYQ
-590 KLVRGTKEIPIFGMP
+590 KLVRGNKEIPIFGMP
-605 DVITAMNAS
+605 DVITAMTAS
-614 KYKDGKVQVTHGE
+614 KYRNGKIQVTHGE
-627 SYIQLVKFSS
+627 SYIQLVKFSN
-637 KGTEIES
+637 KGVEIES
-644 VISYGSSDHKDS
+644 IISYGSSDHKDS

-661 QMDIYSKFQTKK
+661 QMELYSKFKTKK
-673 MSFDRNYVIKN
+673 MSFDKDYILKN
-684 AKKTYNPE
+684 ARTTYNPK